1 MSREFLVPQGLIDK
15 IDPVI
20 GEPYRNSVSTDLAGA
35 IQFLIAEPFEEK
47 DYTVADTKKLKQ
59 IAKIIE
65 NASLFTPFAKE
76 LQTGWKTLLEEMQAP
91 SDNPLDLRKRFLSFY
106 LADQLLYQTSLQPS
120 KKATVRNPD
129 TQDISLTRVGLASL
143 FKLNPQED
151 PDSSYK
157 KVAQAAEALKRG
169 VDKTLEKKS
178 KDLNTIIEQFG
189 TLHTILESSCS
200 IVYQGW
206 EYWFNPDTK
215 IWVDQIGHKGDT
227 LVKNPY
233 CLDLLLDGKLETI
246 NPILKFDVWYHP
258 WISEKLVDD
267 GRETPNSKKVELL
280 DYFLT
285 NESLQSHF
293 WLNDDILYSS
303 VDEESGPQNGVQPIF
318 DWIFKQDS
326 EKITAFFETL
336 PFSEFKYNK
345 VKLIQVLIGLY
356 GISQSRFDD
365 INKEAVTKSICSLV
379 EKAGLRSKLAA
390 ELDIIENRIPGLLYL

>member
-151 PDSSYK
+151 PDSSHK
-157 KVAQAAEALKRG
+157 KVAQAIETFRKDI
-169 VDKTLEKKS
+169 DKIWEKKP
-178 KDLNTIIEQFG
+178 KDLNTIIDQFQAAY
-189 TLHTILESSCS
+189 IVFESTSS
-200 IVYQGW
+200 LVYQGW
-206 EYWFNPDTK
+206 EN
-215 IWVDQIGHKGDT
+215 
-227 LVKNPY
+227 
-233 CLDLLLDGKLETI
+233 
-246 NPILKFDVWYHP
+246 
-258 WISEKLVDD
+258 
-267 GRETPNSKKVELL
+267 
-280 DYFLT
+280 
-285 NESLQSHF
+285 
-293 WLNDDILYSS
+293 WL
-303 VDEESGPQNGVQPIF
+303 
-318 DWIFKQDS
+318 
-326 EKITAFFETL
+326 
-336 PFSEFKYNK
+336 
-345 VKLIQVLIGLY
+345 
-356 GISQSRFDD
+356 
-365 INKEAVTKSICSLV
+365 
-379 EKAGLRSKLAA
+379 
-390 ELDIIENRIPGLLYL
+390 